1 MTVKPETRLW
11 KSLKKCLNSGDGYVV
26 SRLESYVTPGFPDCL
41 VFHKDIGFFTIELK
55 IIQPN
60 NKVRFSVF
68 QKAWNTIHYICGAP
82 VYILVGGLGK
92 GHVKLFQ
99 GASIKDLGQKTVD
112 QVPGL
117 YEGKIADMDLVK
129 LLNSQT
135 PESCA

>member
-11 KSLKKCLNSGDGYVV
+11 KSLKKCLKDGKGYLV
-26 SRLESYVTPGFPDCL
+26 SRLESYVTPGFPDC
-41 VFHKDIGFFTIELK
+41 VIFHNVTGFFTVELK
-55 IIQPN
+55 IMQPN
-60 NKVRFSVF
+60 KKIKFSVF
-68 QKAWNTIHYICGAP
+68 QKAWNLRHADAEAS

-92 GHVKLFQ
+92 GHVKLFH
-99 GASIKDLGQKTVD
+99 GAWTEHLCQKTVD

-135 PESCA
+135 LS

>member
-11 KSLKKCLNSGDGYVV
+11 KSLKKCLKDGEGYLV
-26 SRLESYVTPGFPDCL
+26 SRLESYATPGFPDCL
-41 VFHKDIGFFTIELK
+41 VFHKDTGFFTIELK

-68 QKAWNTIHYICGAP
+68 QKAWNVIHYIHGAP
-82 VYILVGGLGK
+82 VYILIGGLGK
-92 GHVKLFQ
+92 AHVKLFQ